1 MGCCFS
7 KEAGPGQTTETSS
20 LLHPPTQDGL
30 HESLEQV
37 RQQAVAMAQ
46 HVCLEEEESESAQR
60 NPPDYDQGHP
70 ELDRKARVIVREK
83 NHRAAVSHEE
93 DVAILISAG
102 TSVQA
107 DPGSEAGLTH
117 SPAHSC
123 DPAPYM
129 EVLSQSPA
137 KQNIVQNATLRALW
151 FTQNHEGQK
160 LPKPEGFWSAPVDA
174 DTGVP
179 NSAQQVSLRT
189 EDGEES
195 CIVTTT
201 LGQDFQTRTQGFY
214 SICSIDDL
222 DHEDP
227 SRPRMSASRT
237 SSPIPLVSDPLC
249 LSGGSGKL
257 PDAHVSDPPPPSKTS
272 EGDPSTMK
280 LSDPSKVQTL
290 KEEPVTFQES
300 LVDSVQRSEP
310 TSESPKEV
318 HSSDIPEQHN
328 VEDLSSL
335 QGGVFSA
342 SPSGQDDVVHSSSA
356 LAEVSSLWTV
366 STPPLEDPSCPRTSA
381 SRTSSPIPLVSD
393 PLRLSGGSGKLPDAH
408 VSDPPPPSKTSEGD
422 PSTVKLS
429 DPSKV
434 QTLKEEPVT
443 FQESLVDSV
452 QRSKPTSESPKE
464 VHSSDI
470 PEQHNEDDLSSLQ
483 GGVFSASPSGQDDV
497 VHSSS
502 VLAEVSSLWTVSTPP
517 LELTASSH
525 HSALTTSPWG
535 PVSTSEEPDED
546 VSVPISSPVQVQVT
560 SESSGPRHGSE
571 QSSPCECPSMFS
583 TSVEE
588 TGMKVEGPQQESPQ
602 EELANGPL
610 CDGEDMMTSDTDIVQ
625 VDTCACS
632 NGTGVLDEVSTQ
644 QRGRGFLVEPHQLDI
659 YASTPSYEIPFLGQE
674 VPAPAEEGEC
684 EGGMREMV
692 SDLLG
697 EDSDPSGCHLD
708 PESWI
713 RPAVEGECEGWA
725 KGAPPSQGGMG
736 AEVLLGAFPYG
747 AMIPP
752 VPCEWA
758 WHTGNSP
765 ATLNPDAEVWTGCDY
780 KFLQAPEPWML
791 LPPQQTLLQGD
802 TSLAQ
807 IDACPVVAENHIQ
820 PEPDTDALMEQL
832 RSVLEFCLS
841 REHLAKDLYLQSQMD
856 DDQYVSIATLAG
868 LDAVKHI
875 SADLQLITDVVKTLP
890 HVQMAPCGLKVRPS
904 QSQYVLILR
913 EIPSTTS
920 REEVEALFR
929 DENLPKFLSCEFV
942 SSDNWFVTF
951 RSEADAHQ
959 AFKYLREEVQVFQG
973 KPIMVRMKAKTT
985 MFTSRAPANGYSPAQ
1000 VNIMGDQSFLPP
1012 AAYQQMYDFAY
1023 PAWSDSAYSDGA
1035 EPPELNDA
1043 LNGFPAA
1050 PRFKPHVPRR
1060 NGRRGARTSS
1070 LDQLTNQH
1078 SLHPAEQTSE
1088 ERSSFSRSGR
1098 GWSNSRGNAS
1108 HHNRRSLNGNRG
1120 RRENPR
1126 SGAKTLRHKTSSPP
1140 RQPSPIE
1147 LGVSNFPPLGV
1158 QKNSEPAEPTSS
1170 SPQEIPSE
1178 PLKKLSYAAI
1188 CQRSSSDGSALPA
1201 ESASESPSAPLSQ

>member
-20 LLHPPTQDGL
+20 LLHPPAQDGL
-30 HESLEQV
+30 HESVEQV

-46 HVCLEEEESESAQR
+46 HVCLEEEEAGPAQR
-60 NPPDYDQGHP
+60 SPPDYDQGHP
-70 ELDRKARVIVREK
+70 ELDGKARAIIREK
-83 NHRAAVSHEE
+83 NHGAAVSHEE
-93 DVAILISAG
+93 DSAILVSAG

-137 KQNIVQNATLRALW
+137 KQNIMQNATLRALW

-174 DTGVP
+174 DTGDP

-189 EDGEES
+189 EDGKES
-195 CIVTTT
+195 CIVTAT
-201 LGQDFQTRTQGFY
+201 LGQDFQTRTQRFY

-227 SRPRMSASRT
+227 SRPRMSAS
-237 SSPIPLVSDPLC
+237 
-249 LSGGSGKL
+249 
-257 PDAHVSDPPPPSKTS
+257 
-272 EGDPSTMK
+272 
-280 LSDPSKVQTL
+280 Q
-290 KEEPVTFQES
+290 
-300 LVDSVQRSEP
+300 
-310 TSESPKEV
+310 
-318 HSSDIPEQHN
+318 
-328 VEDLSSL
+328 
-335 QGGVFSA
+335 
-342 SPSGQDDVVHSSSA
+342 
-356 LAEVSSLWTV
+356 
-366 STPPLEDPSCPRTSA
+366 
-381 SRTSSPIPLVSD
+381 TSSPIPLVSD
-393 PLRLSGGSGKLPDAH
+393 PLRLSGGSGNLPDAH
-408 VSDPPPPSKTSEGD
+408 VSDPPPPSQTSEGD
-422 PSTVKLS
+422 QSTMKLS

-434 QTLKEEPVT
+434 QTSKEEPVT

-452 QRSKPTSESPKE
+452 QCSEPTSESPKE
-464 VHSSDI
+464 VLSSDL
-470 PEQHNEDDLSSLQ
+470 PEQHMEDPSSLQ
-483 GGVFSASPSGQDDV
+483 GAVCSASPSGQDDDD
-497 VHSSS
+497 
-502 VLAEVSSLWTVSTPP
+502 LAEVSSLWTDSTVPP
-517 LELTASSH
+517 ELTASSH

-535 PVSTSEEPDED
+535 PLSTSEEHGRREPDED
-546 VSVPISSPVQVQVT
+546 ASIPNSSPAQVQVP
-560 SESSGPRHGSE
+560 SESSGPCHGSE
-571 QSSPCECPSMFS
+571 QASPCECPSAFS

-588 TGMKVEGPQQESPQ
+588 TGMKVEGPQQEIPQ
-602 EELANGPL
+602 VELANGPV
-610 CDGEDMMTSDTDIVQ
+610 CAGEDMMTSDTDIVQ
-625 VDTCACS
+625 VDTCACP
-632 NGTGVLDEVSTQ
+632 NGTGVLDEVSSQ
-644 QRGRGFLVEPHQLDI
+644 QRGHDFLVEPHQLDI
-659 YASTPSYEIPFLGQE
+659 YASTPSYEIHFLGQE
-674 VPAPAEEGEC
+674 APAPAEEGEC

-708 PESWI
+708 PDSWI

-736 AEVLLGAFPYG
+736 PEVLLGAFPYG
-747 AMIPP
+747 AMIPA

-807 IDACPVVAENHIQ
+807 IEACPVVAENHIQ

-951 RSEADAHQ
+951 SSEADAHQ

-985 MFTSRAPANGYSPAQ
+985 TFASRAPVNGYSPAQ

-1012 AAYQQMYDFAY
+1012 TAYQQMYDFAY
-1023 PAWSDSAYSDGA
+1023 PAWSDSAYSDSA
-1035 EPPELNDA
+1035 EPPELNGA

-1060 NGRRGARTSS
+1060 NRRGARTSS

-1078 SLHPAEQTSE
+1078 SSHPAEQSSE
-1088 ERSSFSRSGR
+1088 EGSSFSRSGR
-1098 GWSNSRGNAS
+1098 GWSHSRGNAS

-1178 PLKKLSYAAI
+1178 PPKKLSYAAI